1 MPPTTSDQP
10 SHHRHTNPAVPVPR
24 ATESTG
30 PARPVAAPTRPGP
43 PGSRSRAPLAVA
55 APVAAGLAAVASCL
69 PVTATLGVLRLAEG
83 TAGFGAAARLGLAAW
98 LLGHGVPLETSA
110 GRFGLAPLALSVL
123 AAWRLVRA
131 GVHASRAI
139 GARGSRSVR
148 RSLSSAAAVGLA
160 YGLLGLL
167 AAVVVNTDGQL
178 VSPVRAGAT
187 LAIFGALAA
196 LFGALRTTG
205 ALWAVAHRIPAS
217 LRDGIRTGLVAA
229 ALLLATGAGAAG
241 LAVATAGGAASDMIA
256 AYHTGVAGQ
265 TGITLISVAYAPN
278 AVVWAAAYL
287 LGPGFAVG
295 TDSVVRT
302 TEVTLGA
309 LPAVPLL
316 AALPHGPIG
325 GAGAALLAIPAVN
338 GMIAGWLLAR
348 RLDHAQWAPDG
359 PAANRKPDSWARL
372 LTTAAAA
379 GPAAGVVLGS
389 VAVASSGPLG
399 DGRLAEIGP
408 VGWQV
413 AAAATVLITFG
424 SLVGAAAGRIFSLSK
439 D

>member
-1 MPPTTSDQP
+1 
-10 SHHRHTNPAVPVPR
+10 
-24 ATESTG
+24 
-30 PARPVAAPTRPGP
+30 
-43 PGSRSRAPLAVA
+43 
-55 APVAAGLAAVASCL
+55 VAAGLAAVVSCL
-69 PVTATLGVLRLAEG
+69 PVVVTLGVLWLAEG
-83 TAGFGAAARLGLAAW
+83 AAGFGAVARIGLAAW

-131 GVHASRAI
+131 GVHASRAV
-139 GARGSRSVR
+139 GARGSGSVR
-148 RSLSSAAAVGLA
+148 RSLGSAFAVGLA

-167 AAVVVNTDGQL
+167 AAVVVNTDAQM
-178 VSPVRAGAT
+178 VSPMRAGAT
-187 LAIFGALAA
+187 LAIVGTLAS

-205 ALWAVAHRIPAS
+205 ALWTVAHRTPVL

-256 AYHTGVAGQ
+256 AYHTGIAGQ
-265 TGITLISVAYAPN
+265 AGITLISVAYAPN
-278 AVVWAAAYL
+278 AAVWAASYL

-316 AALPHGPIG
+316 AALPHGPVG
-325 GAGAALLAIPAVN
+325 GAGAALLAIPAVA

-348 RLDHAQWAPDG
+348 RLDRRAQRAADG
-359 PAANRKPDSWARL
+359 RAVNRGWARL
-372 LTTAAAA
+372 LTAAAAA
-379 GPAAGVVLGS
+379 GPVAGVVLGL
-389 VAVASSGPLG
+389 VAVSSSGPLG

-424 SLVGAAAGRIFSLSK
+424 SLIGAAAGRIFPPSK